1 MVQHNTV
8 EKVNEYANKKNIQ
21 TVITFRTQQLLDLWE
36 NEFKGQ
42 ISDGIWENSR
52 RTDWLWN
59 GNVYV
64 QLGEETKVETTSL
77 WRIGRKSFGMTK
89 DLWDIIGDRII
100 SENGFKDEKE
110 AKKAWREIAMA
121 IFNAQVTKEAIE
133 LSDKLRE
140 EQEKIVKA
148 DKESLMEEFKEN
160 VDAIDDSGRGTV
172 GSDIVVEIM
181 TDPARYYVRTKS
193 YLLNNISNPGQV
205 IESQINKGNLKQYLT
220 LTEKFI
226 KDYSE
231 LVNKFKEES
240 KELAYKIK

>member
-8 EKVNEYANKKNIQ
+8 ERANKYVNKNNIQ

-42 ISDGIWENSR
+42 ISDGIWENSH

-59 GNVYV
+59 GSVYV
-64 QLGEETKVETTSL
+64 QLGEETKVETTSQ
-77 WRIGRKSFGMTK
+77 WIIGRKTFGMTTG
-89 DLWDIIGDRII
+89 LWDIIGDRII
-100 SENGFKDEKE
+100 SENGFKNEKE

-140 EQEKIVKA
+140 EQEKIVKS

-160 VDAIDDSGRGTV
+160 VDTIDDFGKGIV
-172 GSDIVVEIM
+172 GSDITVEIM
-181 TDPARYYVRTKS
+181 TDPARYFVGTKS
-193 YLLNNISNPGQV
+193 YLLNNISNPVQV

-220 LTEKFI
+220 LAEKFI

>member
-8 EKVNEYANKKNIQ
+8 ERVNKYVNKNNIQ
-21 TVITFRTQQLLDLWE
+21 TVITFRTQQLLDLWV

-42 ISDGIWENSR
+42 ISDGMWENSR
-52 RTDWLWN
+52 NTGWLWN
-59 GNVYV
+59 RNVYV
-64 QLGEETKVETTSL
+64 QLGEETKVETTSQ
-77 WRIGRKSFGMTK
+77 WIIGRKTFGMTK

-140 EQEKIVKA
+140 EQEKIVKS

-160 VDAIDDSGRGTV
+160 VDTIDDYGRGIV
-172 GSDIVVEIM
+172 GSDIVVGIM
-181 TDPARYYVRTKS
+181 TDPARYFVKLKDYR
-193 YLLNNISNPGQV
+193 LNNIPNPIGA
-205 IESQINKGNLKQYLT
+205 IESHINKGNLKQYLT
-220 LTEKFI
+220 LAEKFI

>member
-8 EKVNEYANKKNIQ
+8 ERANEYVNKKNIQ

-42 ISDGIWENSR
+42 ISDGIWENSH

-59 GNVYV
+59 GTVYV
-64 QLGEETKVETTSL
+64 QLGEETKVETTSR
-77 WRIGRKSFGMTK
+77 WIIGRKTFGMTK
-89 DLWDIIGDRII
+89 GLWDIIGDRII
-100 SENGFKDEKE
+100 SENDFKNEKE

-121 IFNAQVTKEAIE
+121 IFNARVTKEAVE

-160 VDAIDDSGRGTV
+160 VDTIDDFGKGIVGR
-172 GSDIVVEIM
+172 DITVEIM
-181 TDPARYYVRTKS
+181 TDPARYFVGTKS
-193 YLLNNISNPGQV
+193 YLLNNISNPVQV

-220 LTEKFI
+220 LAEKFI